1 MIAEIRLENF
11 KRFRDLS
18 LNAANLTVLTGAN
31 GAGKTSVLHSL
42 LLARQMARQPD
53 RSHVE
58 LNGVDTLELGGPED
72 VIHREASDDL
82 AAIEVLDAEGT
93 RRRWSFRATS
103 TTDTRTLNAAVVDRP
118 DGYSGALAGPARQ
131 FSYLCAER
139 LGPRDVLGASAAD
152 VAELDVGPRGEFVAQ
167 VLASF
172 NRSRIRTGRL
182 ASSTT
187 ETQISSL
194 LHQTES
200 WMGEIVHP
208 IQIDAEWFPDTSVTR
223 LRFKTPGLRT
233 EWTRAPNAGFGISYA
248 LPIVV
253 AALRAEVGGLLLVE
267 NPEAHLHPA
276 GQSRI
281 GGFLARSAFPALD
294 WADGVWRGLG
304 HFSRPYIEV
313 RDELVRYLGGLSD
326 HGAACFHEHRADP
339 RRLSRVL
346 SARVGSETSDEN
358 GRTKGHPP
366 SRRDRTRRHRGIDKV
381 FWWHVKLRPHVD
393 RIHFLYEPPS
403 VSAPWPEHGRI
414 VVGLFKDHCILPN

>member
-11 KRFRDLS
+11 KRFRDLT
-18 LNAANLTVLTGAN
+18 LNTANLTVLTGAN

-42 LLARQMARQPD
+42 LLARQMARQPG

-82 AAIEVLDAEGT
+82 AAVEVLDTEGT
-93 RRRWSFRATS
+93 RQRWSFRATS
-103 TTDTRTLNAAVVDRP
+103 TTDTRTLNATVVDRP
-118 DGYSGALAGPARQ
+118 DDYRGALAGTAPQ

-139 LGPRDVLGASAAD
+139 LGPRDVLSASADD
-152 VAELDVGPRGEFVAQ
+152 VAELDVGSRGEYVAQ

-172 NRSRIRTGRL
+172 DRSRISTGRL
-182 ASSTT
+182 ESSTT

-200 WMGEIVHP
+200 WMGKIVHP
-208 IQIDAEWFPDTSVTR
+208 TQIDADWFPNTSVTR
-223 LRFKTPGLRT
+223 LRFKTPGIRT
-233 EWTRAPNAGFGISYA
+233 EWTRAPNAGFGISYV

-281 GGFLARSAFPALD
+281 GSFLARVA
-294 WADGVWRGLG
+294 ADGVQIFLET
-304 HFSRPYIEV
+304 H
-313 RDELVRYLGGLSD
+313 SD
-326 HGAACFHEHRADP
+326 HVLNGIRVAVADGSAALLPEEVVVHFFRAEDDGGP
-339 RRLSRVL
+339 ALQSMEL
-346 SARVGSETSDEN
+346 Q
-358 GRTKGHPP
+358 RTGQLTAWPAGFFDQAQVDLAALASK
-366 SRRDRTRRHRGIDKV
+366 RRHN
-381 FWWHVKLRPHVD
+381 P
-393 RIHFLYEPPS
+393 
-403 VSAPWPEHGRI
+403 
-414 VVGLFKDHCILPN
+414 

>member
-1 MIAEIRLENF
+1 MIAGIRLENF
-11 KRFRDLS
+11 KRFRDLT
-18 LNAANLTVLTGAN
+18 LNTANLTVLTGAN
-31 GAGKTSVLHSL
+31 GTGKTSVLHSL

-58 LNGVDTLELGGPED
+58 LNGVDALELGGPED
-72 VIHREASDDL
+72 VIHHEASDDM
-82 AAIEVLDAEGT
+82 AAVEVLDTESV

-118 DGYSGALAGPARQ
+118 DDYSGALAGPAPR

-152 VAELDVGPRGEFVAQ
+152 VTELDVGSRGEFVAQ

-172 NRSRIRTGRL
+172 DRSRIRTDRL

-200 WMGEIVHP
+200 WMGKIVRP
-208 IQIDAEWFPDTSVTR
+208 IQIEVEWFPNTSITR

-281 GGFLARSAFPALD
+281 GGFLARIA
-294 WADGVWRGLG
+294 ADGVQVFVET
-304 HFSRPYIEV
+304 H
-313 RDELVRYLGGLSD
+313 SD
-326 HGAACFHEHRADP
+326 HVLNGIRVAVADGSAALLREQAVIHFFRAEDDEGP
-339 RRLSRVL
+339 ALQSMELQRTGQL
-346 SARVGSETSDEN
+346 SAWPAGFFDQAQVDLAALA
-358 GRTKGHPP
+358 
-366 SRRDRTRRHRGIDKV
+366 SRRRRS
-381 FWWHVKLRPHVD
+381 P
-393 RIHFLYEPPS
+393 
-403 VSAPWPEHGRI
+403 
-414 VVGLFKDHCILPN
+414 